1 MQAVTW
7 HQDEDRTGDAG
18 GKVVRL
24 EPIAERHVADL
35 AKVGLEE
42 EIWRYMRYG
51 KMETIEQL
59 TDWVRELLVLQEQG
73 TDLPFAVIYKE
84 TGAAVGCTR
93 YLNIDTLDR
102 SLEIGGTWYGLDYQ
116 GTLVNTECKYLLM
129 KHAFEVLGCVRVWFK
144 TDSPQPALA
153 ASHRTIGGGQG
164 RCAAQPHDPAGRIY
178 QGFGGIQRAAKRVA
192 SGENETGSTA
202 GSKMTRWSEVD
213 PKLRLWFDDW

>member
-1 MQAVTW
+1 MQAVTSTRMKV
-7 HQDEDRTGDAG
+7 EPVPLEGR
-18 GKVVRL
+18 VVRL
-24 EPIAERHVADL
+24 EPIAERHVTDL
-35 AKVGLEE
+35 AKIGLEE

-84 TGAAVGCTR
+84 TNSAVGCTR
-93 YLNIDTLDR
+93 YLNIDTFDR

-144 TDSPQPALA
+144 TD
-153 ASHRTIGGGQG
+153 G
-164 RCAAQPHDPAGRIY
+164 RNQRS
-178 QGFGGIQRAAKRVA
+178 QRALERLGVVKEGVLRNHMILPDGYIRDSVVY
-192 SGENETGSTA
+192 SLLPNEWPQV
-202 GSKMTRWSEVD
+202 KM
-213 PKLRLWFDDW
+213 KLEARLEEK